1 MNREPTSAWNPASL
15 AAADGRDGE
24 PVAAAD
30 SPPPIG
36 EPPLV
41 AGVAIIEGH
50 LRTLPAG
57 PGVYRMINKAGDVL
71 YVGKAKNLRKRVV
84 SYTKLARQP
93 NRLRRMV
100 SETASMEF
108 VTTHTEAEALL
119 LEANLIKRL
128 KPRYNI
134 LLRDDKSFP
143 AILVTGD
150 HEFPQVLKH
159 RGSRARKGDYF
170 GPFASAWAVN
180 ETLATLQRA
189 FLLRSCTDAVF
200 AARTR
205 PCLLH
210 QIKRCSAPCVGR
222 IDAPRY
228 NALVEQAREFLTG
241 GSQAIQRQLAQHMQ
255 EASDRLE
262 FEAAAQLRDRIQAL
276 TRVQAHQDVNLRGV
290 GTADVIAAHQ
300 AGGQTCIQVFFI
312 RAGSNYGNR
321 AYFPSHAREEE
332 IGDVLEAFLGQFYAS
347 HPPPPTLL
355 LSHRPPHAALVAEAL
370 SVRAG
375 RRVSLVVPERGEK
388 HDVVRHATANARDA
402 LARRLAESTTQR
414 QLLEGLANSLDLDA
428 PPRRIEVYDNSHIGG
443 TQAVGAMIVAGPD
456 GFMKPAYRKFN
467 IRGGD
472 AATEDEAMAPG
483 DDYAMMREVLTRRF
497 ARALKEDPERR
508 REQWPDLVL
517 IDGGAGQLAIALEV
531 FAELGIDDVAVAA
544 IAKGPD
550 RNAGRERIF
559 LPGRPPASLAPRDPV
574 LYFLQRLRDEAHRF
588 AIGTQRAR
596 RTQGLGKSA
605 LDAIPGIGAKRKK
618 ALLHHFGSTGAVAEA
633 GRTDLEAVDGI
644 SREIANK
651 IYEWFHSGG

>member
-1 MNREPTSAWNPASL
+1 M
-15 AAADGRDGE
+15 
-24 PVAAAD
+24 
-30 SPPPIG
+30 G
-36 EPPLV
+36 EPPV
-41 AGVAIIEGH
+41 IAGVAVIEGH

-57 PGVYRMINKAGDVL
+57 PGVYRMINRAGDVL
-71 YVGKAKNLRKRVV
+71 YVGKAKNLRKRVA
-84 SYTKLARQP
+84 SYTRLARQP

-100 SETASMEF
+100 SETAAMEF

-119 LEANLIKRL
+119 LEANLIKRM

-150 HEFPQVLKH
+150 HAFPQVLKH
-159 RGSRARKGDYF
+159 RGPRTRKGDYF

-222 IDAPRY
+222 IGADAY
-228 NALVEQAREFLTG
+228 ATLVDQARAFLSG
-241 GSQAIQRQLAQHMQ
+241 GTQAIQHQLARHMQ
-255 EASDRLE
+255 EASDHLE
-262 FEAAAQLRDRIQAL
+262 FEAAAQFRDRIRAL
-276 TRVQAHQDVNLRGV
+276 ARVQAHQDVNLRGV

-312 RAGSNYGNR
+312 RAGGNYGNR
-321 AYFPSHAREEE
+321 AYFPSHARDDDLGE
-332 IGDVLEAFLGQFYAS
+332 VLEAFLGQFYAS
-347 HPPPPTLL
+347 HPPPPVLL
-355 LSHRPPHAALVAEAL
+355 LSHRPPHAALVGEAL
-370 SVRAG
+370 SVGAG
-375 RRVSLVVPERGEK
+375 RRVRLVVPARGEK
-388 HDVVRHATANARDA
+388 HDVVRHAATNARDA
-402 LARRLAESTTQR
+402 LARRLAESATQR
-414 QLLEGLANSLDLDA
+414 RLLEGLAACLDLDA
-428 PPRRIEVYDNSHIGG
+428 PPRRIEVFDNSHIGG

-456 GFMKPAYRKFN
+456 GFVKSAYRKFN
-467 IRGGD
+467 IRGGE
-472 AATEDEAMAPG
+472 ATAEGEAMAPG

-497 ARALKEDPERR
+497 ARALKDDPEHR

-517 IDGGAGQLAIALEV
+517 IDGGQGQLGIAIEA

-544 IAKGPD
+544 IAKGVD

-559 LPGRPPASLAPRDPV
+559 LPGRPPISLPPRDPV

-596 RTQGLGKSA
+596 RARALGKSA
-605 LDAIPGIGAKRKK
+605 LDAIPGIGAKRKR
-618 ALLHHFGSTGAVAEA
+618 ALLHHFGSAGAVAEA
-633 GRTDLEAVDGI
+633 GRADLATVEGI

-651 IYEWFHSGG
+651 IYEWFHADG

>member
-1 MNREPTSAWNPASL
+1 MSVWNHVCH
-15 AAADGRDGE
+15 AAADSRDGE
-24 PVAAAD
+24 PAAALE
-30 SPPPIG
+30 SPLPIG
-36 EPPLV
+36 ETSAIL
-41 AGVAIIEGH
+41 GVAVIEGH
-50 LRTLPAG
+50 LRTLPPG
-57 PGVYRMINKAGDVL
+57 PGVYRMINRAGDVL

-84 SYTKLARQP
+84 SYTKPARQP

-189 FLLRSCTDAVF
+189 FLLRSCTDTVF

-222 IDAPRY
+222 IDAARY

-332 IGDVLEAFLGQFYAS
+332 LAEVLEAFLGQFYAA

-355 LSHRPPHAALVAEAL
+355 LSHRPPNAALVAEAL

-414 QLLEGLANSLDLDA
+414 QLLEGLAACLDLDA
-428 PPRRIEVYDNSHIGG
+428 PPRRIEVFDNSHIGG
-443 TQAVGAMIVAGPD
+443 TQAVGAMIVAGAD
-456 GFMKPAYRKFN
+456 GFMKSAYRKFN
-467 IRGGD
+467 IRGDD
-472 AATEDEAMAPG
+472 ATVPEDEATAPG

-517 IDGGAGQLAIALEV
+517 IDGGAGQLGIAQEV

-544 IAKGPD
+544 IAKGVD

-559 LPGRPPASLAPRDPV
+559 LPGRPPISLAPRDPI

-605 LDAIPGIGAKRKK
+605 LDAIPGIGAKRKR

-633 GRTDLEAVDGI
+633 GRTDIEAVDGI